1 MADVGHGRSR
11 VGAQRDGQRGA
22 RLGRSGRDI
31 ARAGAEQR
39 EPGPRGDRK
48 PVERV
53 RGRLGPDAEPV
64 AQPGIGIGREA
75 EDRGLIA
82 GEIGETGWTF
92 AGEHRRG
99 GEVIG
104 GGVTRRARTLWRRS
118 RRVKSRAPLDLLRWA
133 VVEAAFF
140 DLDKTVIATS
150 SVMALGGRFY
160 REGLISKRTI
170 MRGIYAQVVYL
181 LLGADDEKMERM
193 REAMLAL
200 TKGWDQ
206 ERVSEIVR
214 ETLDDVLTPIIYAEA
229 LELID
234 EHKRAGR
241 KTVIISS
248 SPIETVAPLGEHL
261 GVDDVIATRAR
272 LDLEGRY
279 TGELEFYAYGPH
291 KADAIREMAVK
302 DGIDLANS
310 YAYSDS
316 ITDLPMLELVGN
328 PVAVNPDRELT
339 RVARERE
346 WDTRW
351 FQHPVRLR
359 DRVPVP
365 PKGPTLAAGSAAAL
379 VGTGIVLYVWLRRR
393 ALGTR

>member
-1 MADVGHGRSR
+1 
-11 VGAQRDGQRGA
+11 
-22 RLGRSGRDI
+22 L
-31 ARAGAEQR
+31 
-39 EPGPRGDRK
+39 
-48 PVERV
+48 
-53 RGRLGPDAEPV
+53 
-64 AQPGIGIGREA
+64 
-75 EDRGLIA
+75 
-82 GEIGETGWTF
+82 
-92 AGEHRRG
+92 
-99 GEVIG
+99 
-104 GGVTRRARTLWRRS
+104 
-118 RRVKSRAPLDLLRWA
+118 
-133 VVEAAFF
+133 EAAFF

-170 MRGIYAQVVYL
+170 VRGIYGQVVYL

-206 ERVSEIVR
+206 ERVSAIVR
-214 ETLDDVLTPIIYAEA
+214 ETLDEVLTPIIYAEA
-229 LELID
+229 LELI
-234 EHKRAGR
+234 EAHKAAGR

-248 SPIETVAPLGEHL
+248 SPIETVEPLGEHL

-272 LDLEGRY
+272 LDDEGRY
-279 TGELEFYAYGPH
+279 TGELEFYAYGAH

-302 DGIDLANS
+302 EGIDLASS
-310 YAYSDS
+310 YGYSDS

-328 PVAVNPDRELT
+328 PVAVNPDRELA
-339 RVARERE
+339 RVARERDWE
-346 WDTRW
+346 MRW

-365 PKGPTLAAGSAAAL
+365 PKGPTLAAGSAAAA
-379 VGTGIVLYVWLRRR
+379 VGTGIALYVWLRRR